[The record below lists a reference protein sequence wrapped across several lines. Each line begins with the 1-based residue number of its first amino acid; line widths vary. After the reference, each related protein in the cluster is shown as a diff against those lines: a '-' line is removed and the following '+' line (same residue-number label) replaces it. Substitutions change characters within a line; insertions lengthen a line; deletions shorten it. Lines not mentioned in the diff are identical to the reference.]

1 MNRIQRGK
9 QFGSYG
15 RQGHGERRGYSAR
28 GLVSVSGNDCRRI
41 LAAGLGFGL
50 LIAGPLAGVDLRVGT
65 GTGCT
70 YPTIAAAVAAAVANG
85 TTNDK
90 LLIRTGTSHTIS
102 APITLNLNV
111 AGTVEII
118 GGYANCT
125 DALPTLANSGLSAPS
140 SAAFT
145 VQNPGAGSRTFTL
158 RNVDL
163 FAGAGAGRLLDV
175 SGRVLVNIDRT
186 LLSNGSATDGANLRM
201 TGPNV
206 VLLLLNGARIYT
218 GDATGNG
225 GGLHCSGGGS
235 VGLIDGAIDNNH
247 AGGSGGGAYLDG
259 CYLDVYS
266 GGGAVACPSAD
277 NRGVTCNTAGAG
289 PGTGSGGGVYATN
302 GSVVQFLGSSS
313 GPASLTQNSAD
324 SGGGLYLTGAASEAE
339 FRDAEI
345 VDNLGGAGGGGVA
358 ADNGAQLRI
367 LGYLANCS
375 HPSGCSRVVDNTT
388 ASIVG
393 ETSPGGGVWVSGGA
407 DANIRRTTFRGNGV
421 PVVDEGSALAVEG
434 AGSTAIFEGNVVYG
448 QVNHP
453 IYVASGGNLTAAF
466 VTAWGNGSGATF
478 TGVSSSISVYS
489 SLTLDSQTFLSSFVT
504 LAGDCIITRS
514 LVGFP
519 EPPDP
524 LGSFEVVAS
533 EAVVLVSPAT
543 GSPRLRSDSP
553 AIDYCDT
560 FHYTPIDN
568 DIDGEVRGFD
578 IAAIPNSPYGPYDLG
593 ADEWKPLF
601 LGDFEPGSC
610 AQWSSNTGGC

>member
-1 MNRIQRGK
+1 MSSI
-9 QFGSYG
+9 
-15 RQGHGERRGYSAR
+15 
-28 GLVSVSGNDCRRI
+28 SVSANDRRRI

-50 LIAGPLAGVDLRVGT
+50 LIAGPLAGVDLRVGI

-70 YPTIAAAVAAAVANG
+70 YPTIADAVDAAVDNG
-85 TTNDK
+85 ATNDK
-90 LLIRTGTSHTIS
+90 LLVKGNGHTIS
-102 APITLNLNV
+102 APIVLNLNA

-125 DALPTLANSGLSAPS
+125 DALPTVADSGLSAPS

-163 FAGAGAGRLLDV
+163 YAGVGAGRLLDV
-175 SGRVLVNIDRT
+175 TGRVLVNIDRT
-186 LLSNGSATDGANLRM
+186 RLVNGSATDGANVRM
-201 TGPNV
+201 TGTNV
-206 VLLLLNGARIYT
+206 VLLLLNGSTIYS

-225 GGLHCSGGGS
+225 GGLHCSGGGI

-247 AGGSGGGAYLDG
+247 ANGSGGGAFLDG
-259 CYLDVYS
+259 CFLDVYS
-266 GGGAVACPSAD
+266 GGGTVACPSAA
-277 NRGVTCNTAGAG
+277 NRGVTCNSAGG
-289 PGTGSGGGVYATN
+289 DPNIGSGGGVYATN
-302 GSVVQFLGSSS
+302 GSVVQFLGSAS
-313 GPASLTQNSAD
+313 GPASLTKNSAGF
-324 SGGGLYLTGAASEAE
+324 GGGLYLTGAASEAE
-339 FRDAEI
+339 FRDAE
-345 VDNLGGAGGGGVA
+345 VFDNFGARGGGGIV

-367 LGYLANCS
+367 LGSIANCS
-375 HPSGCSRVVDNTT
+375 HPSGCSRIVDNLTG
-388 ASIVG
+388 AIVG
-393 ETSPGGGVWVSGGA
+393 VTSPGGGVWVSGGA

-421 PVVDEGSALAVEG
+421 PGEDEGSALAVEG

-453 IYVASGGNLTAAF
+453 IYVASGGDLTAAF

-489 SLTLDSQTFLSSFVT
+489 SLTLDAWTFQTSTVA
-504 LAGDCIITRS
+504 LAADCIVTRS

-519 EPPDP
+519 APPDP
-524 LGSFEVVAS
+524 GSFEVVAS
-533 EAVVLVSPAT
+533 EAAVLVSPAT

-560 FHYTPIDN
+560 FRYTPIDS